1 MKNNKKLWIPIVAV
15 VLAVVI
21 GVGVL
26 IVSRLPG
33 QEVAVFPVS
42 MVGYTD
48 YYSGSSES
56 YGLVTTDKVQ
66 THYLSDTQTVT
77 EILVYQ
83 GQEVKKGDVL
93 FTYDTTLSDLALER
107 KDLSIQQMEASLKNA
122 QAELKVINQLKPMQI
137 VAGTSESDEKDDSD
151 YSKSPSDSAKLNTEY
166 SDGNPGRSRL
176 QPFYFWLKYGDTI
189 TDEMI
194 GELFAKAE
202 SISEDQFDTIFV
214 VFQSVKNNKTNT
226 EFTESH
232 NLCITRTTETI
243 TITVP
248 DTGTQS
254 QQISAEPAAVASG
267 LVLMTDPAEEEQ
279 PGEETPDPGEEDP
292 GEETPDPSEETTEP
306 TDPPVTEPPVTEP
319 PVTEPQPQTV
329 TTQVTRYS
337 MSFFSLTGSSDTT
350 DSNGSVS
357 INSGYTKSEIA
368 AMKSEKNAQIKQ
380 LQFDIKMAKAE
391 LKIME
396 KEADS
401 GQVTADFD
409 GVVASIIEPA
419 QAMETGEPMIKVS
432 GGGGYYV
439 EGTVSELEL
448 DTITI
453 GQSVTVTSWD
463 TGGIYTGTVT
473 EVGSYPS
480 EEQSY
485 YGSSNVSYYP
495 YKVFI
500 DESADLME
508 GFYVSMTY
516 QTEAQAAGT
525 LYLQNAFLRK
535 DGNRVYVYVRN
546 DEGLLEKRYLEA
558 GVSTDG
564 YMTPI
569 YDGITEEDYLAFPY
583 GKDTV
588 DGAPTYEGTDQDLYG
603 Y

>member
-21 GVGVL
+21 GLGVL

>member
-166 SDGNPGRSRL
+166 SDGNHGRSRL
-176 QPFYFWLKYGDTI
+176 RPFYFWLKYGDTI

-202 SISEDQFDTIFV
+202 SMYDGQFDTIFV

-267 LVLMTDPAEEEQ
+267 LVLMTEPAEEEQ

-306 TDPPVTEPPVTEP
+306 TEPPVTEPPVTEP